1 MIGGMSGVTADV
13 VPFATVLGNRAKLSG
28 INILGLKRRLIKKS
42 EVSQLRKVFK
52 YIFFEQK
59 NTLKVRIKEIEN
71 KNFKEKTIKVL
82 LDFLSSD
89 SERSFVLP

>member
-1 MIGGMSGVTADV
+1 MVISR
-13 VPFATVLGNRAKLSG
+13 LG
-28 INILGLKRRLIKKS
+28 RLM
-42 EVSQLRKVFK
+42 V
-52 YIFFEQK
+52 
-59 NTLKVRIKEIEN
+59 KVRIKEIEN